1 MKNIKK
7 VTVLAYLTL
16 VGLIIALYINYNNK
30 TQLGTYHLKQALG
43 LHCTSIIFLFIPF
56 FLIAGV
62 GSDLLG
68 VFSYLTTVIL
78 LVFVLGSISIYLL
91 KLYLKAITN
100 AKNGDMIPIPVYGL
114 IYEKW
119 FSFIK

>member
-7 VTVLAYLTL
+7 ASVLAYLSII
-16 VGLIIALYINYNNK
+16 GFIIALYINKANK
-30 TQLGTYHLKQALG
+30 TELGTYHLKQALG
-43 LHCTSIIFLFIPF
+43 LHCTSFLLLFIPF

-68 VFSYLTTVIL
+68 IFTYLMTVIL
-78 LVFVLGSISIYLL
+78 LVFVLGSISIYLI
-91 KLYLKAITN
+91 KMYIKAIII
-100 AKNGDMIPIPVYGL
+100 AYNGEMKPIPAFGNT
-114 IYEKW
+114 YEKW

>member
-16 VGLIIALYINYNNK
+16 VGFIIALYINYNNK

-43 LHCTSIIFLFIPF
+43 LHFTSIVFLFIPF

-68 VFSYLTTVIL
+68 IFTYLTTVIL
-78 LVFVLGSISIYLL
+78 LVFVLGSMSIYLL
-91 KLYLKAITN
+91 KLYLKAIIN
-100 AKNGDMIPIPVYGL
+100 AKNGEMLPIPVYGKL
-114 IYEKW
+114 YEKW